1 MGSSINARAAYCE
14 KHSNKPGASTASQTS
29 PDVGLRASTSFDVSA
44 SAGTR
49 VSGCSLSLLPLLS
62 APLLG
67 GLLLLR
73 PART

>member
-1 MGSSINARAAYCE
+1 MGSSLNARAA
-14 KHSNKPGASTASQTS
+14 SSLSGFVSGASIASQAS
-29 PDVGLRASTSFDVSA
+29 SDAGMRASASFDA
-44 SAGTR
+44 PAFAGAC
-49 VSGCSLSLLPLLS
+49 VSGSISLLPLLS

>member
-1 MGSSINARAAYCE
+1 M
-14 KHSNKPGASTASQTS
+14 
-29 PDVGLRASTSFDVSA
+29 RASASFDA
-44 SAGTR
+44 PAFAGAC
-49 VSGCSLSLLPLLS
+49 VSGSISLPMLS

>member
-1 MGSSINARAAYCE
+1 MGSSINARAA
-14 KHSNKPGASTASQTS
+14 SSLSGFMPGASTASQAS
-29 PDVGLRASTSFDVSA
+29 SDAGLLAFASFDVSA

>member
-1 MGSSINARAAYCE
+1 MGSSINARAA
-14 KHSNKPGASTASQTS
+14 SGNRAGASTAS
-29 PDVGLRASTSFDVSA
+29 DASTDAGLSA
-44 SAGTR
+44 SGSFGAPFLAGASAS
-49 VSGCSLSLLPLLS
+49 SGTLLPLLS

>member
-1 MGSSINARAAYCE
+1 MS
-14 KHSNKPGASTASQTS
+14 GASTASQAS
-29 PDVGLRASTSFDVSA
+29 LDAGLRACA
-44 SAGTR
+44 SR
-49 VSGCSLSLLPLLS
+49 SLSLLPLLS

>member
-1 MGSSINARAAYCE
+1 MGSSINARAA
-14 KHSNKPGASTASQTS
+14 SSLSGFVSGASIASQVS
-29 PDVGLRASTSFDVSA
+29 SDAGLLAPASRSIS
-44 SAGTR
+44 
-49 VSGCSLSLLPLLS
+49 LPLLS

>member
-1 MGSSINARAAYCE
+1 MGSSINARAA
-14 KHSNKPGASTASQTS
+14 SSLSGFMSGASTASQAS
-29 PDVGLRASTSFDVSA
+29 LDAGLRACA
-44 SAGTR
+44 SR
-49 VSGCSLSLLPLLS
+49 SLSLLPLLS